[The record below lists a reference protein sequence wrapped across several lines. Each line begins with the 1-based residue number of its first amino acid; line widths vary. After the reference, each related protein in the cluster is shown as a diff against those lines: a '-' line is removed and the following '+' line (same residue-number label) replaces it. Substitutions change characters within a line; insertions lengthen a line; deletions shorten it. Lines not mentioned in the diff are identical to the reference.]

1 MGQLRQAQCPVGT
14 KPTLAARLGTLR
26 WKMLPPLTAGFAL
39 ASVAVFALVSV
50 CGTLLRSAVSI
61 PLGTLLVLLLIAS
74 AVCDL
79 VFPRL
84 RPTLLNRQTPRDL
97 TDRFSHRMTGFLW
110 GLDAGTVVS
119 TFRAS
124 AASWAA
130 LALTFAGWGPWWTG
144 LAYASAFCVPLSL
157 LIVSHPPAAG
167 DRERGGRRASTEAVV
182 DAVLRGARYVRLAS
196 AAASIAAIGA
206 YWSLF

>member
-14 KPTLAARLGTLR
+14 EPTLAERLSTLR

-39 ASVAVFALVSV
+39 ASVAVFALVSI
-50 CGTLLRSAVSI
+50 CGSLLRSVVSI
-61 PLGTLLVLLLIAS
+61 PLGTLLVVVLIAC

-79 VFPRL
+79 LFPRL
-84 RPTLLNRQTPRDL
+84 RPTLFNRQTPRGL
-97 TDRFSHRMTGFLW
+97 EARFSQRMTGFLW

-130 LALTFAGWGPWWTG
+130 LALTFAGWAPWWTG
-144 LAYASAFCVPLSL
+144 LVYASAFCVPLGL
-157 LIVSHPPAAG
+157 LIVSHPPAAADG
-167 DRERGGRRASTEAVV
+167 ERGWRRTSTEAVV
-182 DAVLRGARYVRLAS
+182 DAAIRGARWVRLAS
-196 AAASIAAIGA
+196 AAAALAAIAA

>member
-14 KPTLAARLGTLR
+14 KPTLAIRLATLR
-26 WKMLPPLTAGFAL
+26 WQMLPSVTAGFAL

-50 CGTLLRSAVSI
+50 CGTLLRSALSI
-61 PLGTLLVLLLIAS
+61 PLGTLLVVVLIAS

-84 RPTLLNRQTPRDL
+84 RPTLLNRQTPRNL
-97 TDRFSHRMTGFLW
+97 TDRFSQRTTGFLW

-119 TFRAS
+119 TFRSS

-144 LAYASAFCVPLSL
+144 LAYASAFCVPLGL
-157 LIVSHPPAAG
+157 LIVSHPPAAADG
-167 DRERGGRRASTEAVV
+167 ERGWRRANTEAVV

-196 AAASIAAIGA
+196 AAAAVAAIGA
-206 YWSLF
+206 YSSLF